1 MAVTVRRAGWRL
13 ARAWPVVAACAL
25 IGVLTGSNRPGATP
39 PLFAAG
45 VLANEHTLAGI
56 GTRDAE
62 GAAWLDSSSVLRVA
76 DGRLRWLPPGAT
88 EPVDAAPDDPEALAA
103 ATAERAWLATGKLPG
118 ATPGQRLAA
127 TRALLDLRLLIRPGG
142 AAVAAPEPYWAY
154 VWPRDASFAA
164 AALAVT
170 GHRDEAL
177 AILGFLGT
185 TQRADGTWPARSRP
199 DAGEVGDGR
208 APQLDAT
215 GWVPW
220 AAWLAS
226 DGGTDLD
233 AAERLWP
240 VVRKAATAAAR
251 SLRPDGLPP
260 AGPDYRERRERQPT
274 LGTAAPLRAGLR
286 SAARLAAILGHRDD
300 ERVFRTAAVTLDA
313 GMRRHLVG
321 PRVQADR
328 LTPVL
333 EGAGGPGGWQRTPA
347 GGGADQAVTWL
358 APPFAPAEPGV
369 RAAVAA
375 ARAELTVQ
383 GGGIVPGLPWAEAD
397 PWTPAT
403 ASFAL
408 AAAGLGDRAATDRL
422 LGWLLDHRTA
432 LGSFPE
438 RVRRADGAPR
448 SAAPLGWT
456 AALVVL
462 TLSQAEAPLP
472 IP

>member
-1 MAVTVRRAGWRL
+1 VAVTVRRAGWRL

-25 IGVLTGSNRPGATP
+25 IGVLTGANRPGATP

-45 VLANEHTLAGI
+45 VLANGHTLAGVSA
-56 GTRDAE
+56 RDAE
-62 GAAWLDSSSVLRVA
+62 GAAWLDSSSVLRLA
-76 DGRLRWLPPGAT
+76 DGRLRWLPPGAG
-88 EPVDAAPDDPEALAA
+88 EPVDAPSDDPDALAA
-103 ATAERAWLATGKLPG
+103 AAAERAWLAGGRLPG
-118 ATPGQRLAA
+118 ATPDQRLAA

-177 AILGFLGT
+177 AILGFLAT

-240 VVRKAATAAAR
+240 VVRQAAMAAAR

-313 GMRRHLVG
+313 GMRRQLI
-321 PRVQADR
+321 
-328 LTPVL
+328 
-333 EGAGGPGGWQRTPA
+333 GPGGWQRTPA

-358 APPFAPAEPGV
+358 APPFAPAESGV

-375 ARAELTVQ
+375 ARAELTVD
-383 GGGIVPGLPWAEAD
+383 GGGIVPGLPWAGAD

-438 RVRRADGAPR
+438 RVRKADGAPR

-472 IP
+472 VP